1 MFLSRLAFS
10 GAPGNDVLVMC
21 FHLIRPAFPK
31 PALDD
36 DVGSWVSGYGQILE
50 MLLERCVKHST
61 IELVGAICILQFIKI
76 S

>member
-10 GAPGNDVLVMC
+10 GAPGNVVLVMC

-36 DVGSWVSGYGQILE
+36 VGSWVSGYGKLLE
-50 MLLERCVKHST
+50 MLLERWVKHST
-61 IELVGAICILQFIKI
+61 IELVEAICILQFIQI